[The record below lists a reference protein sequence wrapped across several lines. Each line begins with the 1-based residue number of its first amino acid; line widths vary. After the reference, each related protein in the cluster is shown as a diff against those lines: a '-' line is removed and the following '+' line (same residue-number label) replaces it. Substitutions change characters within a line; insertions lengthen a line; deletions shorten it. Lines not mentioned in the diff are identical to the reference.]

1 MKSLPTSC
9 GVEPMERW
17 FAERSV
23 GQMLPGDH
31 AWFSYS
37 SNEEQEHVVGSF
49 LRNGLKSAD
58 KVIYITDADPR
69 SLPGLRAGVDADTY
83 LRSGQLAVL
92 SRADACL
99 TAGVFDPGRM
109 IASLEDVLARA
120 EQDRFRGVRVTVD
133 MTWAVRQRYARDR
146 ILDCEAGVDAT
157 IAPST
162 MAMAMCQ
169 IDRRSCT
176 YDELTALKET
186 HEVLVGADPDFDDGV
201 LTITRTFQPRG
212 LRLKGELDGARHTV
226 FAEAL
231 RAVTAQGGDVHLNV
245 AELRFVDLGALN
257 MMAGVAMHLATR
269 GRLILDDPSPDLTEV
284 VQLVGVR
291 MLPWLKIGNGEV
303 S

>member
-1 MKSLPTSC
+1 
-9 GVEPMERW
+9 MERW

-49 LRNGLKSAD
+49 LRNGLMSAD

-69 SLPGLRAGVDADTY
+69 RLPGLRVGVDAGTY

-133 MTWAVRQRYARDR
+133 MTWAVRQPYDRDLV
-146 ILDCEAGVDAT
+146 LDCEAGVDAT

-169 IDRRSCT
+169 VDRRSCT
-176 YDELTALKET
+176 HDELTALKET

-212 LRLKGELDGARHTV
+212 LRLEGELDGARHSV

-231 RAVTAQGGDVHLNV
+231 RAVTSQGGDVHLNV
-245 AELRFVDLGALN
+245 ADLKFVDLGALN
-257 MMAGVAMHLATR
+257 MMAGVAMHLSTR

-291 MLPWLKIGNGEV
+291 MLPWLKIGNGEAR
-303 S
+303 